1 MDGRYN
7 REEFWT
13 DFARRWEERIARRAE
28 RWQARQERRAARY
41 AAWGAGMGGAGYGYG
56 RASQTRNHELEA
68 KVEAMT
74 KTIEQ
79 LTERINTLEKLAVD
93 PDARLASE
101 IEKLRREDVQRDAA
115 S

>member
-1 MDGRYN
+1 MDGKYN

-41 AAWGAGMGGAGYGYG
+41 AAWGSGAGSAGRGYGYQ
-56 RASQTRNHELEA
+56 RQNHELEA

-79 LTERINTLEKLAVD
+79 LTERITTLEKLAVD
-93 PDARLASE
+93 PDARLAAE
-101 IEKLRREDVQRDAA
+101 IERLRREDNRQGETP
-115 S
+115 